1 MANLKAKMYHHG
13 NLEQA
18 LLEAGVREAR
28 ANGSRNLGVNFL
40 AKKVDVSSMAVYR
53 HFTNAE
59 NLRARISQQ
68 AREELARRM
77 VTSIADESDVRNR
90 FQAVGRTYIQ
100 FALDEPGL
108 FSAAFVECEEG
119 PNREDDPSAW
129 LVFHNSIVDLCDAGL
144 IAQSEVEQVA
154 SFAWAAVHG
163 YATLAGG
170 SDPKRPKTDESV
182 IADLLDRIWSGIVQT
197 TEGIRR

>member
-1 MANLKAKMYHHG
+1 MANVKAQMYHHG

-18 LLEAGVREAR
+18 LLEAGAREAR
-28 ANGSRNLGVNFL
+28 ENGSRNLGGNFL
-40 AKKVDVSSMAVYR
+40 AKKVDVSPMAVYR

-77 VTSIADESDVRNR
+77 VAAIAVESDVKNR
-90 FQAVGRTYIQ
+90 FQAVGKTYIQ

-108 FSAAFVECEEG
+108 FSTAFVGCDEG

-129 LVFHNSIVDLCDAGL
+129 LVFHNSIVELCDAGL

-163 YATLAGG
+163 YSTLAGG
-170 SDPKRPKTDESV
+170 SNPMRPTSDETV
-182 IADLLDRIWSGIVQT
+182 IDNLLDRIWSGIVPSNK
-197 TEGIRR
+197 GAKR

>member
-1 MANLKAKMYHHG
+1 MANVKAKMYHHG

-28 ANGSRNLGVNFL
+28 TTGSRNLGVNFL
-40 AKKVDVSSMAVYR
+40 AKKVDVSPMAVYR

-77 VTSIADESDVRNR
+77 VTAIGAESDVRNR
-90 FQAVGRTYIQ
+90 FQAVGRTYIR

-108 FSAAFVECEEG
+108 FAAAFVACDES
-119 PNREDDPSAW
+119 PNREDNPSAW
-129 LVFHNSIVDLCDAGL
+129 LVFHNSIVELCDAGI
-144 IAQSEVEQVA
+144 IAQPEVEQVA

-170 SDPKRPKTDESV
+170 SDPMRPKSDETV
-182 IADLLDRIWSGIVQT
+182 IANLLDRIWSGIVQT
-197 TEGIRR
+197 KEGIRR

>member
-13 NLEQA
+13 NLEKA
-18 LLEAGVREAR
+18 LLEAGAREAR
-28 ANGSRNLGVNFL
+28 VNGSRNLGVNFL
-40 AKKVDVSSMAVYR
+40 AKKVDVTPMAVYR
-53 HFTNAE
+53 HFTSAE

-77 VTSIADESDVRNR
+77 MKAIAIKTDVKNR
-90 FQAVGRTYIQ
+90 FQAVGKTYIQ

-108 FSAAFVECEEG
+108 FSAAFVSCDEG

-129 LVFHNSIVDLCDAGL
+129 LVFHNSIVELCDAG
-144 IAQSEVEQVA
+144 IITRSEVDHVA

-170 SDPKRPKTDESV
+170 SDPKRPKTDESA
-182 IADLLDRIWSGIVQT
+182 IADLLDRIWSGIVQK
-197 TEGIRR
+197 

>member
-1 MANLKAKMYHHG
+1 MANVKAKMYHHG

-18 LLEAGVREAR
+18 LLEAGAREAR
-28 ANGSRNLGVNFL
+28 ENGSRNLGVNFL
-40 AKKVDVSSMAVYR
+40 AKKVDVSPMAIYR
-53 HFTNAE
+53 HFTNAA

-77 VTSIADESDVRNR
+77 VAAIAVESDVRNR
-90 FQAVGRTYIQ
+90 FQAVGKTYIQ

-108 FSAAFVECEEG
+108 FSAAFVECDEG

-129 LVFHNSIVDLCDAGL
+129 LVFHNSIVELCDAGL

-163 YATLAGG
+163 YSTLAGG
-170 SDPKRPKTDESV
+170 SNPMRPKSDATV
-182 IADLLDRIWSGIVQT
+182 IDNLLDRIWSGIVQT
-197 TEGIRR
+197 NEGI